1 MNMIFFTSTKILTKL
16 SLFILFENTKSE
28 LYCNI
33 FNFSFQMSNKRIKLE
48 NPWDVS
54 SNPWDVSNIQE
65 FLYFNCP
72 ECDTKVKDSEVFL
85 KHCFDNHELS
95 KFYLT
100 KEMLDIVSYNQD
112 DIIND
117 YEIEES
123 KDQKPTLDELNSSDD
138 KNFLESRL
146 KNQLK
151 HEPDVLLDVQES
163 AEDIDYL
170 PGSDSDSNVADSE
183 EDEDNFTPES
193 FSCDWCGKSYETAR
207 GLKHH
212 ITIAHQNSTKR
223 FKCDQ
228 CEATCANPKDLA
240 KHAKEEHFNSISC
253 EKCDH
258 KCHSKLMLDTH
269 IRVFHKLRYKYDVDE
284 SGTFTCR
291 VCNLKTQNEK
301 DMKDHQ
307 WEHQDITW
315 MYKCELCDATFDFK
329 RNLIDHKDVVH
340 MGILPYKCEQC
351 DLSFKSQ
358 PLLKLHIKKV
368 HENLPSSHI
377 CTICGKSVQYLKQHM
392 AVKHPEKDEGGTCD
406 QCGMYFDKKFKLNC
420 HKYAKHTRKF
430 QVCTICEKFF
440 VGNKKAKL
448 IDHYTTEH
456 GIFCN
461 KKDTYVCGICK
472 IKMTSQR
479 ELADHYHTVHEVKD
493 TFQCTKCVH
502 GEPTKALLSLHY
514 IDAHEM
520 NPFNDSELVNEK
532 TIKGI
537 QVQEDEKA
545 YQCPICN
552 KRLTSKVTLNNHMK
566 QYHDTSNHVKCEL
579 CPRTFIYPS
588 ELKKHILNKHTA
600 PSKFPC
606 SQCSYVTNRKTDLNN
621 HVRVVHDKIFRY
633 KCNVC
638 EKPFDRPVKLQ
649 KHMLKEHDIIYKY

>member
-1 MNMIFFTSTKILTKL
+1 MNMIFCTSTKILTKL

-100 KEMLDIVSYNQD
+100 KEMLDIVSYDQD

-329 RNLIDHKDVVH
+329 RNLIDHKDVIH

-392 AVKHPEKDEGGTCD
+392 TMTHDMRINPNTISSRCYLCLQTFTQKNNIRRHIEKVHFNILVDLKCTECNFEFKDLQTVEAHYKETHSISSQLNSCDKCQFSSYHDPALKAHIKTIHGG
-406 QCGMYFDKKFKLNC
+406 LNC
-420 HKYAKHTRKF
+420 
-430 QVCTICEKFF
+430 
-440 VGNKKAKL
+440 
-448 IDHYTTEH
+448 
-456 GIFCN
+456 
-461 KKDTYVCGICK
+461 
-472 IKMTSQR
+472 
-479 ELADHYHTVHEVKD
+479 
-493 TFQCTKCVH
+493 
-502 GEPTKALLSLHY
+502 
-514 IDAHEM
+514 
-520 NPFNDSELVNEK
+520 
-532 TIKGI
+532 
-537 QVQEDEKA
+537 
-545 YQCPICN
+545 
-552 KRLTSKVTLNNHMK
+552 
-566 QYHDTSNHVKCEL
+566 
-579 CPRTFIYPS
+579 
-588 ELKKHILNKHTA
+588 
-600 PSKFPC
+600 
-606 SQCSYVTNRKTDLNN
+606 
-621 HVRVVHDKIFRY
+621 
-633 KCNVC
+633 
-638 EKPFDRPVKLQ
+638 
-649 KHMLKEHDIIYKY
+649 